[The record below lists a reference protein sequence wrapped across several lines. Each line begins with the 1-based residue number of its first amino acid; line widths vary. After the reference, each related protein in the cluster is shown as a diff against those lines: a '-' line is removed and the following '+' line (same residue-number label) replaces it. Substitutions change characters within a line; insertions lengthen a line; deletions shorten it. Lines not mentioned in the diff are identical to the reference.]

1 VAVLPA
7 IRAISKA
14 AYFFGTVGSRTADV
28 AYPVRRFN
36 VAYRPL
42 DVFVP
47 DFLTL
52 ALTEPPHCDAL
63 NIRKA

>member
-1 VAVLPA
+1 VVVLLA
-7 IRAISKA
+7 IRALSKA

-28 AYPVRRFN
+28 ADPVRRFKIAN
-36 VAYRPL
+36 RPL

-47 DFLTL
+47 DFLALGL
-52 ALTEPPHCDAL
+52 AEPRHRDAL